1 MLVRPGVE
9 VVDVVLNIATVA
21 AEDRALAVA
30 AQALQQPARH
40 LEIGCGLVG
49 VEKRRAPLGA
59 VSPGDVVVCI
69 HGCRCPRCAIAT
81 LRPRHRDAVR
91 SEEHTT
97 ELQSLM
103 RISYAVFCLKT
114 KTYSQTH
121 TPKRSPH

>member
-1 MLVRPGVE
+1 M
-9 VVDVVLNIATVA
+9 NIAAVA
-21 AEDRALAVA
+21 AEDRALADA

-81 LRPRHRDAVR
+81 LRPRHRDALRGTGPLV
-91 SEEHTT
+91 SETARRF
-97 ELQSLM
+97 S
-103 RISYAVFCLKT
+103 
-114 KTYSQTH
+114 
-121 TPKRSPH
+121 TPLEADRKSTRLNSSH

>member
-9 VVDVVLNIATVA
+9 VVDVVWNIATVA

-59 VSPGDVVVCI
+59 GSPGDVVVCI

-81 LRPRHRDAVR
+81 LRPRHRAALRGTGPLVSATAR
-91 SEEHTT
+91 RFEYGRATCGG
-97 ELQSLM
+97 
-103 RISYAVFCLKT
+103 RVC
-114 KTYSQTH
+114 
-121 TPKRSPH
+121 